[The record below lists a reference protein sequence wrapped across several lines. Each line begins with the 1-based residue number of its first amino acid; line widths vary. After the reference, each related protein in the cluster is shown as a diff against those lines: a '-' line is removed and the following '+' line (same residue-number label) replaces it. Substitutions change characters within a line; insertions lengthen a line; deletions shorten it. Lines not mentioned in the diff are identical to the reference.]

1 MTASGRRTTRKPTRD
16 EPVAVDLSKYPFS
29 RSMLFALVPVGNPY
43 QRNALSFIGSVGV
56 EGGQGN
62 SDSIYGSH
70 DDHDTFGVAGSGW
83 QGPGKQ
89 CHVCE
94 AACCFVTRDVFC
106 FLTLDLIQEMESN
119 LEIFGYTQIIF
130 ETAHPFLASVTLF
143 WAQNP
148 AVGARYS
155 GLYNH

>member
-1 MTASGRRTTRKPTRD
+1 VCDRQWRTTRKPTRD
-16 EPVAVDLSKYPFS
+16 EPVAVDLSKHPFS

-83 QGPGKQ
+83 QGPGKR
-89 CHVCE
+89 CYVCE

-106 FLTLDLIQEMESN
+106 FLTLDLSRKWRATWRS
-119 LEIFGYTQIIF
+119 LGTPRSYLKLPTL
-130 ETAHPFLASVTLF
+130 FLASVTLF